1 MHHGRRRPARALS
14 GATAALDGRGRP
26 GDARPVGPLPAV
38 AGRETRRSKE
48 DVTMRNQDTTLVLT
62 RPEGALY
69 RADTA
74 VLYGRTIA

>member
-1 MHHGRRRPARALS
+1 
-14 GATAALDGRGRP
+14 
-26 GDARPVGPLPAV
+26 
-38 AGRETRRSKE
+38 
-48 DVTMRNQDTTLVLT
+48 MRNQDTTLVLT